1 MSVQPMNT
9 RSQLKKTTGDKSGT
23 LVAFCCLFLVN
34 FGIRAWGAEDPTR
47 FLAVA
52 SWRGTFGQ
60 DMSVVGS
67 RTYQQTAGGECTVDY
82 SLVHHLNPSGVI
94 LTNWIGFGGLRYWAS
109 DGARIPNAGNVAERA
124 TLTCPEEPPSSR
136 FHTETA
142 DRGAVQGNFLLQID
156 TAANQYVIQFA
167 GIAATITVI
176 TPDGTFVGPEIGN
189 GWGPPVTNA

>member
-9 RSQLKKTTGDKSGT
+9 RSQFKKTTGAKSAT
-23 LVAFCCLFLVN
+23 LIAFCCLFLVN
-34 FGIRAWGAEDPTR
+34 FGIRAWGSEDPTR
-47 FLAVA
+47 FLAVE

-67 RTYQQTAGGECTVDY
+67 RTYQQTTGDACTVDY

-142 DRGAVQGNFLLQID
+142 DRGAV
-156 TAANQYVIQFA
+156 
-167 GIAATITVI
+167 
-176 TPDGTFVGPEIGN
+176 
-189 GWGPPVTNA
+189 

>member
-1 MSVQPMNT
+1 MDFCVVCMEPMN
-9 RSQLKKTTGDKSGT
+9 RRLHFKKSIHAGAVEFIITCGFA
-23 LVAFCCLFLVN
+23 LAVV
-34 FGIRAWGAEDPTR
+34 GIRAWGADDPRR
-47 FLAVA
+47 FLAVE
-52 SWRGTFGQ
+52 SWRGTFDQ

-94 LTNWIGFGGLRYWAS
+94 LTNWIGFGSLRYWAS

-142 DRGAVQGNFLLQID
+142 DR
-156 TAANQYVIQFA
+156 
-167 GIAATITVI
+167 
-176 TPDGTFVGPEIGN
+176 
-189 GWGPPVTNA
+189 

>member
-9 RSQLKKTTGDKSGT
+9 RSQLKKPTGDKAAT

-34 FGIRAWGAEDPTR
+34 FGIRAWGAEGPTR

-94 LTNWIGFGGLRYWAS
+94 LSNKFGFGSVMVWLS
-109 DGARIPNAGNVAERA
+109 DGARIANGGNIAERF

-136 FHTETA
+136 EQT
-142 DRGAVQGNFLLQID
+142 
-156 TAANQYVIQFA
+156 
-167 GIAATITVI
+167 
-176 TPDGTFVGPEIGN
+176 
-189 GWGPPVTNA
+189 